1 VNKVESLKLLLPVA
15 FALAV
20 HCVGTAPMVG
30 PGNAIGGLGGPQ
42 SQGGSGM
49 QTRQQQ
55 LLFGGAK
62 TAAEYSTSL
71 PGNNSLPLF
80 IAAYTIPVA
89 VTDHPRGPVSLDY
102 STFCVLYVCIGG
114 GDAAAELQGPSRN
127 NPLVAIHSVDA
138 TVISYFLG
146 TYTTRAIRINGW
158 TKQAWEKEFG
168 GAAPTVSGFDDVV
181 ELKDGQILT
190 GVKAAVTT
198 DSVVVIT
205 TDGRSMVFQKAQV
218 KSVRKR

>member
-1 VNKVESLKLLLPVA
+1 MRNLKLLLPA
-15 FALAV
+15 ALAIGL
-20 HCVGTAPMVG
+20 HCVGTAPMIP
-30 PGNAIGGLGGPQ
+30 PGNAIGALGGPQ
-42 SQGGSGM
+42 SQGGGGM

-55 LLFGGAK
+55 VLTGGAR
-62 TAAEYSTSL
+62 TYADYWTSL
-71 PGNNSLPLF
+71 PGDNSLPLF
-80 IAAYTIPVA
+80 IAAYTVPLA

-102 STFCVLYVCIGG
+102 STFCILFACIGG
-114 GDAAAELQGPSRN
+114 GDASAELQGPGRN
-127 NPLVAIHSVDA
+127 NPLVAIHSIDA

-190 GVKAAVTT
+190 GVKAAVTS

-205 TDGRSMVFQKAQV
+205 TDGRSMVFQKAQI